1 MLTEEKA
8 QVQIYILSRD
18 RPKFLREAIDSIL
31 NQNQSLMKFEIV
43 VSDNSKSGDV
53 SKMISKHYSTKNFKY
68 IKRGG
73 MLSSREHFR
82 LVVSEL
88 NSKYAVLFHD
98 DDVLFPNYIKIMSSS
113 LQDNIAAIGCNALVF
128 KSSILNAKIKMH
140 KFFLPKWFNSEKFF
154 LEQYLPGS
162 GGIAPYPS
170 YLYRTAYLKQA
181 FLNIPIKGKHSDVA
195 ILSSLLNYGEILW
208 LESPLMYY
216 RVHDSNDS
224 VVESIPDRLA
234 LIYYMKSKGID
245 KNSIKI
251 LFFSLVILYY

>member
-113 LQDNIAAIGCNALVF
+113 L
-128 KSSILNAKIKMH
+128 
-140 KFFLPKWFNSEKFF
+140 
-154 LEQYLPGS
+154 
-162 GGIAPYPS
+162 
-170 YLYRTAYLKQA
+170 
-181 FLNIPIKGKHSDVA
+181 
-195 ILSSLLNYGEILW
+195 
-208 LESPLMYY
+208 
-216 RVHDSNDS
+216 
-224 VVESIPDRLA
+224 
-234 LIYYMKSKGID
+234 
-245 KNSIKI
+245 
-251 LFFSLVILYY
+251 